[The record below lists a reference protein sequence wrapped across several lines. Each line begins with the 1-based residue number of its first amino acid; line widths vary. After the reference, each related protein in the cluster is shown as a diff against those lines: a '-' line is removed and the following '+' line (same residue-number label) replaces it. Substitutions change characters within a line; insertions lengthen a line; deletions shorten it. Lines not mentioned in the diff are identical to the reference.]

1 MKTIDLKVSG
11 MSCGHCVSSIETGV
25 GNMDGVDEVNVKLDE
40 GRVTITFD
48 SDQVNKGMLK
58 LTIEDLGY
66 DIQ

>member
-1 MKTIDLKVSG
+1 MKTINLKVSG

-25 GNMDGVDEVNVKLDE
+25 GNMDGVDEVHVKLDE

>member
-1 MKTIDLKVSG
+1 

>member
-1 MKTIDLKVSG
+1 MKTIELKVSG

-25 GNMDGVDEVNVKLDE
+25 GNMNGVDNVTVKLDE

-58 LTIEDLGY
+58 LKIEDLGY

>member
-1 MKTIDLKVSG
+1 

-25 GNMDGVDEVNVKLDE
+25 GNMNGVDNVTVKLDE

-58 LTIEDLGY
+58 LKIEDLGY